1 MIKDHTQLLIE
12 FLQYRASCRYRD
24 INGMRKQVK
33 KLFFYLEEMDIEP
46 EELKVKDAQAYQGWL
61 LERGQANG
69 EMYASGSIQNFIKGA
84 LAFYEYLKER
94 GLVLMNPF
102 KEIKRQR
109 VKNKLPRHILKEKE
123 MAGLL
128 EYLGEYDREQD
139 IRRQRTKYR
148 LHVLAEVLYS
158 TALRISEAAAIQE
171 EDIDFSRGM
180 IEVRDVKSGHLRTVF
195 LNDYANQ
202 ILKIYIEQM
211 RDLVLGEDSNRALLF
226 GAGGRRLLTQLN
238 SELKRATEKLGLPG
252 MTSHGFRHAVG
263 YHFLRS
269 GCDIRYI
276 QDVLGHKSIRNTE
289 IYTKVDKEALLKV
302 IDDFHPRKWR
312 KGEKE

>member
-33 KLFFYLEEMDIEP
+33 KLLLYLEEMDIEP
-46 EELKVKDAQAYQGWL
+46 EELKVKDAQSYQGWL

-94 GLVLMNPF
+94 GLLLMNPF

-123 MAGLL
+123 MARLL

-139 IRRQRTKYR
+139 IRKMRTRYR
-148 LHVLAEVLYS
+148 LHVLSELLYS
-158 TALRISEAAAIQE
+158 TAMRISEAAAVHE
-171 EDIDFSRGM
+171 EDIDFSRGI
-180 IEVRDVKSGHLRTVF
+180 IEIRDVKSGHQRTVF
-195 LNDYANQ
+195 LNEYANQ
-202 ILKIYIEQM
+202 VLKIYTGQM
-211 RDLVLGEDSNRALLF
+211 REEVLEQECNHELLF
-226 GAGGRRLLTQLN
+226 GAGGKRLIALLN
-238 SELKRATEKLGLPG
+238 GELKEAAAALDLPA

-276 QDVLGHKSIRNTE
+276 QDVLGHKSIKNTE
-289 IYTKVDKEALLKV
+289 IYTKVDKEALRKV

-312 KGEKE
+312 TK